1 MFVLDIK
8 FAVVVT
14 SESVDGLGAL
24 LEWLKNVFLLVLSN
38 QIQK

>member
-8 FAVVVT
+8 FAVVVR
-14 SESVDGLGAL
+14 SVDGLGAL

>member
-8 FAVVVT
+8 FAVVVR

-24 LEWLKNVFLLVLSN
+24 LEWLKNLFLLVLSN